1 MPLDLQFWEGPLL
14 CCCSVTKL
22 CLTLRPHGLQHI
34 RLPCPSLTVGVC
46 SNSCP
51 LSQWSHPAISS
62 SVPLFFLRSI
72 IPSIRSFP
80 MNQLSLSGG
89 QSIGS
94 FSLSPPNETSGLISF
109 RMDWFPCC
117 LRVAR
122 LSYFVTLRLKGN
134 SGTIFFICKKHSWV
148 EDLKAPFSS
157 ELHLQRWPSLVSV

>member
-1 MPLDLQFWEGPLL
+1 MPLDLQLWEGPLL

-34 RLPCPSLTVGVC
+34 RLPCPSLSIRVC
-46 SNSCP
+46 SNSCR

-62 SVPLFFLRSI
+62 SAPLFFLRSI
-72 IPSIRSFP
+72 IPSIRVFSNESAHLIRWPKYWELQYHSF
-80 MNQLSLSGG
+80 QW
-89 QSIGS
+89 I
-94 FSLSPPNETSGLISF
+94 F
-109 RMDWFPCC
+109 RDWFPCC
-117 LRVAR
+117 LQVAR

-157 ELHLQRWPSLVSV
+157 DPV